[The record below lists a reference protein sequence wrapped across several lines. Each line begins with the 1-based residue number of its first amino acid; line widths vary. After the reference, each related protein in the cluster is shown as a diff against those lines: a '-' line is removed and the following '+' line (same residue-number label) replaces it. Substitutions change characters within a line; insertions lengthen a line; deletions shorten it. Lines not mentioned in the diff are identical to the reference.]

1 MDELIKRLQEER
13 LNLWEQQKAAL
24 DAASAA
30 NRTHLDGADEQEYNA
45 RNARI
50 DEIDARV
57 KELVEAQKR
66 SKDAEDAFSA
76 LLATPRTG
84 PATGEKDMTAQLRS
98 FFRGE
103 AGRSFEVRP
112 TAGDRMPFRRD
123 ASESRDLV
131 KGTPTA
137 GGNLVPISFYGQLI
151 DHLIEVSGLM
161 MAAPTVLNTDSGEAL
176 QIPKTTAHS
185 TAAIVAEAA
194 AIPESDP
201 VFGQVTLDAFKYGFL
216 MQTSRELVEDTGV
229 DLLGYLAM
237 QAGRALGNGFGAHAI
252 TGTGTGQPNG
262 VAGAATVGVTG
273 TTVAGGAVV
282 IGGFRADDLIDLH
295 YSVISPYRA
304 SRSCAWLMRDASLA
318 SARKLKDTQGQYLWQ
333 PSLVAGA
340 PDTLLGKP
348 VHTDPFVAAVGS
360 AARSVLF
367 GDFSQYFVR
376 LVNGMRFER
385 SDDFAFAN
393 DLITWRALL
402 RADGDLIDVTGA
414 VRAFVGGTA

>member
-1 MDELIKRLQEER
+1 MDALIKKLQDER
-13 LNLWEQQKAAL
+13 LRLWDAQKAAL
-24 DAASAA
+24 DTASEAG
-30 NRTHLDGADEQEYNA
+30 RTHLDGQDEQAYNE

-50 DEIDARV
+50 DEIDGRV
-57 KELVEAQKR
+57 KELLEAQKR
-66 SKDAEDAFSA
+66 SKDAEEAFGQ
-76 LLATPRTG
+76 LLATPRTAP
-84 PATGEKDMTAQLRS
+84 PAGERHAEAQVRA

-103 AGRSFEVRP
+103 TSSRALEIRP
-112 TAGDRMPFRRD
+112 TEGERPPFRRS
-123 ASESRDLV
+123 AAEARDLL
-131 KGTPTA
+131 KGTATA
-137 GGNLVPISFYGQLI
+137 GGNTVPTSFFNRLV

-185 TAAIVAEAA
+185 TAGIVAEAA

-201 VFGQVTLDAFKYGFL
+201 TFGQVTLDAFKYAFL

-262 VAGAATVGVTG
+262 VATAATVGVTG
-273 TTVAGGAVV
+273 ATAVAGA
-282 IGGFRADDLIDLH
+282 FTADNLIDLH

-304 SRSCAWLMRDASLA
+304 SRSCSWLMRDATLGA
-318 SARKLKDTQGQYLWQ
+318 ARKLKDSQGQYLWQ
-333 PSLVAGA
+333 PSLVPGT
-340 PDTLLGKP
+340 PDTLIAKP
-348 VHTDPFVAAVGS
+348 VHTDPFVAAVGLG
-360 AARSVLF
+360 ARSVLF

-393 DLITWRALL
+393 DLVTWRALL
-402 RADGDLIDVTGA
+402 RADGDLVDLTGA
-414 VRAFVGGTA
+414 VKCFVGGPT